1 MTLDDLRAALTA
13 VPGRPW
19 LDDALARVRTDPDAA
34 GPLFARAE
42 RKLGREPLADGS
54 AWTAGRAGRALLL
67 AELADPERIV
77 TLYHQGDAAERLAVL
92 AALPL
97 LEIGDAGVPLLHDAL
112 RTNDV
117 RLVGAALGPYA
128 ARLDAA
134 SWRQGVVKCVFMGIA
149 LSAVDRLD
157 DRADQE
163 LAEMLAALATERA
176 AAGRRMPVDAL
187 ALLNRLTIANTSRRQ
202 A

>member
-1 MTLDDLRAALTA
+1 MTLDEMRAALSA
-13 VPGRPW
+13 VPGKAW
-19 LDDALARVRTDPDAA
+19 LDDALVRVRSEPEAA
-34 GPLFARAE
+34 GQLFARAE

-67 AELADPERIV
+67 AELADPARIV

-97 LEIGDAGVPLLHDAL
+97 LQIGDAGVPLLHDAL
-112 RTNDV
+112 RTNDT
-117 RLVGAALGPYA
+117 RLVAAALGRYA
-128 ARLDAA
+128 THLDAA
-134 SWRQGVVKCVFMGIA
+134 TWRQGVVKCVFMGIP

-157 DRADQE
+157 DRADSE
-163 LAEMLAALATERA
+163 LAAMLGALATERA
-176 AAGRRMPVDAL
+176 AAGRRMPDDAL
-187 ALLNRLTIANTSRRQ
+187 ALLNRLTVANSTRKQ

>member
-1 MTLDDLRAALTA
+1 MTLDDLRAALAA
-13 VPGRPW
+13 VPGREW

-42 RKLGREPLADGS
+42 RKLGRAPLADGS
-54 AWTAGRAGRALLL
+54 AWTAGRAGRVLLL
-67 AELADPERIV
+67 AELADPARIV

-92 AALPL
+92 TALPL
-97 LEIGDAGVPLLHDAL
+97 LDLGDAGVPLLHDAL
-112 RTNDV
+112 RTNDT
-117 RLVGAALGPYA
+117 RLVAAALGPYA
-128 ARLDAA
+128 AHLDAA
-134 SWRQGVVKCVFMGIA
+134 TWRQGVIKCVFMGIP

-163 LAEMLAALATERA
+163 LAGMLSALAQERA
-176 AAGRRMPVDAL
+176 AAGRRMPDDAI
-187 ALLNRLTIANTSRRQ
+187 ALLDRLTVANTTRKQ